1 MYETSVGHNTALI
14 IDIAPFANGTVP
26 AQQAAA
32 ATALGA
38 FVSACYSAPIL
49 QTSGNAQTFFSLMPS
64 MAVAIDRVVVQED
77 ILMGQLVRAFDL
89 VAMLPGGGS
98 QTLFS
103 GSSIGHKFIYV
114 LPSPLTVSGIS
125 LNITLLAA
133 LAPEGAPH
141 VLDFSVYS
149 CDSLAKEADAAWE
162 AEWA

>member
-77 ILMGQLVRAFDL
+77 ILKGQLVRAFDL
-89 VAMLPGGGS
+89 VATLPGGGS

-125 LNITLLAA
+125 LNITSLAA